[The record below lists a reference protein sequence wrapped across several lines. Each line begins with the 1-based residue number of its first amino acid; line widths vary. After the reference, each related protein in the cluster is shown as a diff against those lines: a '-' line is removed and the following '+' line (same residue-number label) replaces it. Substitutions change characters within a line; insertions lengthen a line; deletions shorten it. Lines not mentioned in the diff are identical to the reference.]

1 MGGYNLKLYGC
12 MNISAWAVYNF
23 PCNGSID
30 SYEVILSRKTFSLT
44 AHVYYQLS
52 VSQYVQWKPYFSDL
66 TTLQLH
72 HQSLN
77 FPLIAKST
85 TPKSRN
91 LKHQH
96 YDSHLSATLQKVHSL
111 VDQINKTA
119 EDSISVY
126 LAYAVFSLSLL
137 KLHSCHDYCL

>member
-1 MGGYNLKLYGC
+1 MG
-12 MNISAWAVYNF
+12 AWIFLHERCTTSHVTVALIVMK
-23 PCNGSID
+23 S
-30 SYEVILSRKTFSLT
+30 SYQERLLVLLPMFTT
-44 AHVYYQLS
+44 NS
-52 VSQYVQWKPYFSDL
+52 VSRSMSSGNPILATWLLCSCTISHWIFL
-66 TTLQLH
+66 
-72 HQSLN
+72 
-77 FPLIAKST
+77 LIAKST